1 MAAGR
6 DYASAMGAKST
17 TAKGNAF
24 REALKGVLRAAGF
37 RTAAEAKLGHKNV
50 DVTGVWTREE
60 AD

>member
-1 MAAGR
+1 
-6 DYASAMGAKST
+6 MGAKST